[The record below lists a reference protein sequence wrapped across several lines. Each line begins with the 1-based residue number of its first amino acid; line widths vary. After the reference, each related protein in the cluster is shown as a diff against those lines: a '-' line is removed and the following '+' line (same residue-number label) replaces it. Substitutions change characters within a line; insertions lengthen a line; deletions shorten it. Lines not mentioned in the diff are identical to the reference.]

1 MGQFNPF
8 SGLGSGGGGGGSA
21 NVTIS
26 KYINSQTGEVTYK
39 LEDVDSSYSQ
49 LGSTITFN
57 GNGILIDNPDQTAG
71 AAEKVSVQNI
81 VDYLYERSQA
91 TYNFTTFTELGI
103 TTSGKTLRQ
112 ITNELIAKNLPQNT
126 VVTGQLYSDA
136 LPFSGNGEAEVLVN
150 HPAYWWTC
158 KSLNVAPY
166 SWNALTAT
174 SSWGDQGV
182 ILDWVPDNYADDIAT
197 LTQQVEELQE
207 SNYSKNLMPNGTGS
221 EEKSNSWNIPLENEV
236 TYVISF
242 ESLTSDDTDST
253 TCLLRFYDNFNIFDI
268 NDDIQLSRGN
278 NVVQEFTLGTEIN
291 VDHVTLYASNTPNNS
306 NGDNVSFVNAMICTK
321 EEWDQS
327 HEFAPY
333 IMDNKDLTDKLLTV
347 EEGAQVNVQS
357 DWNQSDTEADD
368 FIRNK
373 PSLGTAASADTTTSI
388 VSGGTGLPTSGTVY
402 TDQQRQDAVI
412 AECVDGGAKNVLNFD
427 SVSRKTSGN
436 ATFTYNGD
444 GSITVNMP
452 TANPDSS
459 EYTFLRLD
467 EVNLDVKD
475 FCTGGYMLSGCPTN
489 NSGVTLRVQ
498 YGSNYLATD
507 SGSASHAEGYG
518 TAASNSYA
526 HAEGYGTT
534 ASGSS
539 SHAEGQDS
547 TASGNLSHAEGYNT
561 QATHSQAHAEG
572 RYTKAQASEAHA
584 EGNSTTASNSAA
596 HAEGDNTTAS
606 GNASHSEG
614 MNTTASSA
622 ASHAE
627 GLYTIAASANQHV
640 EGKYNISDSSNK
652 YAHIIGNGTGENSR
666 SNAFA
671 VDWNGEIYTNNRT
684 DSIQDEIGVI
694 ANLGAKNFYKIEG
707 IYPDVGTA
715 NSIVINADQTITYTQ
730 ISVATSD
737 VTKKFVA
744 NPFTLPAGKYI
755 LTCAENESFSTY
767 DTYLYNEDLSPAST
781 IARGIEGY
789 QEFTLTQPTNVNL
802 YFRVRANYQY
812 STITLKPMI
821 RRAEIEDDTF
831 MPYAPTNR
839 ELYEDKINIG
849 DVFGIGADIPEN
861 SDLNNYTTIGIYR
874 CARSST
880 AQTLSNCPTN
890 QAFKLEVRI
899 TAAETRLSQ
908 VIYSNSTIPEVYVRT
923 YTTNGWSLWYPYV
936 STINMLVNTGV
947 KNLIIPTNPA
957 SISGVTVTRNDDGSL
972 TFVCTSVSENKLF
985 KIGDFAVPNAS
996 KIYILSGCSGGS
1008 TSTYMLGIY
1017 DGSTAKIYQ
1026 TTDEVAYTGNLST
1039 YIARVR
1045 IIAGYTGTFTVYPM
1059 LRDASVVDSTYKQY
1073 GMTNPELTRRSNA
1086 VPELVNNG
1094 SKNLAT
1100 VTSGTNSADRFAI
1113 IPFSSDAPA
1122 GYYCLSIGNL
1132 VSDDTDASTC
1142 YFAAYD
1148 SSGTAAS
1155 AVYQLTRGQNI
1166 VQSLVTTRPTAFLRL
1181 YPSDNSSHSANDTV
1195 TFTDLM
1201 FCSEADW
1208 QASKSYIDY
1217 LPSNKEIN
1225 AEINT
1230 LVNTG
1235 SKNMIFGTDLQR
1247 IKNAN
1252 TSGTWTNNVYVYNN
1266 VEYTVNSDGT
1276 VSVKTLNGASTA
1288 AGSLLLPCKPLT
1300 GSAVI
1305 LSGCPAGSN
1314 AGANFNLRWGSSS
1327 TYMDIGAGKTITTT
1341 GTNDVYLRV
1350 GDAINIPTAILFKP
1364 MMRDATITDNTFVMY
1379 APSLPDI
1386 ANWEEYDVLYRTS
1399 TTAADLLDMTNSSA
1413 TLRVNRA
1420 LKTACLNFSVKVKT
1434 GKTIPSTQ
1442 SAFNFVTITGVTNY
1456 KEIYINQPARTYII
1470 NSSYTVTIAKGA
1482 GNAVASLGVP
1492 SGTVP
1497 AETVLYGQLT
1507 WCFA

>member
-1 MGQFNPF
+1 MSDGNTIDAGLMPAPSQNTF
-8 SGLGSGGGGGGSA
+8 SSVKVGAS
-21 NVTIS
+21 TIS
-26 KYINSQTGEVTYK
+26 A
-39 LEDVDSSYSQ
+39 DSSTD
-49 LGSTITFN
+49 TI
-57 GNGILIDNPDQTAG
+57 
-71 AAEKVSVQNI
+71 
-81 VDYLYERSQA
+81 
-91 TYNFTTFTELGI
+91 
-103 TTSGKTLRQ
+103 
-112 ITNELIAKNLPQNT
+112 ELIAGSNVTLTPDTINDTVTIAATDTTYSVATASTSGVGGSDGLMTATDKEKLNGVAIGAEVNQNAFSNVKVGNSTIEADSKTDTIELIAGTNITLTPDATNDT
-126 VVTGQLYSDA
+126 VTITHMTSGATTGSYGD
-136 LPFSGNGEAEVLVN
+136 SGNQTPNYGGTFKVPYVTVNDTGHVTSISEHTVRIPASDNTNTTYTLSGE
-150 HPAYWWTC
+150 T
-158 KSLNVAPY
+158 
-166 SWNALTAT
+166 T
-174 SSWGDQGV
+174 S
-182 ILDWVPDNYADDIAT
+182 A
-197 LTQQVEELQE
+197 TQQSV
-207 SNYSKNLMPNGTGS
+207 K
-221 EEKSNSWNIPLENEV
+221 
-236 TYVISF
+236 
-242 ESLTSDDTDST
+242 LT
-253 TCLLRFYDNFNIFDI
+253 
-268 NDDIQLSRGN
+268 
-278 NVVQEFTLGTEIN
+278 
-291 VDHVTLYASNTPNNS
+291 
-306 NGDNVSFVNAMICTK
+306 
-321 EEWDQS
+321 
-327 HEFAPY
+327 
-333 IMDNKDLTDKLLTV
+333 
-347 EEGAQVNVQS
+347 
-357 DWNQSDTEADD
+357 
-368 FIRNK
+368 
-373 PSLGTAASADTTTSI
+373 PS
-388 VSGGTGLPTSGTVY
+388 
-402 TDQQRQDAVI
+402 
-412 AECVDGGAKNVLNFD
+412 
-427 SVSRKTSGN
+427 SGN
-436 ATFTYNGD
+436 ANTIPVVGKR
-444 GSITVNMP
+444 VE
-452 TANPDSS
+452 ASS
-459 EYTFLRLD
+459 KVG
-467 EVNLDVKD
+467 EVFNS
-475 FCTGGYMLSGCPTN
+475 YSG
-489 NSGVTLRVQ
+489 SGVNTASGDFSHAEGYNTTASESYSHAEGRGTTASG
-498 YGSNYLATD
+498 GSSHAEGQSSTA